1 MNKARSSMCYQSSE
15 PDVGLPHTELVT
27 LSATFG
33 ALPSTYNTGDLG
45 SIPGLGRT
53 PGGGHGNP
61 LQYSCLEN
69 PMDGGAW

>member
-53 PGGGHGNP
+53 PGGP
-61 LQYSCLEN
+61 IISWQI
-69 PMDGGAW
+69 DGEKWKR